1 MALQG
6 WSGLAA
12 SPNEPLIARQHDVRD
27 GRPGPHQPRTVV
39 VLLGRKGC
47 RLRGGVGEGHRHDGQ
62 RSLEVAAEQ
71 DVLGCAGRGWGELAT
86 LDLGAHLVT
95 DLVAGLSLRVQ
106 LVHPREEVV
115 QILVMA
121 VRHESRGRR
130 VGAADEVVGA
140 LVERPTFGA
149 LSQDHGRA
157 IAKLRR

>member
-39 VLLGRKGC
+39 VLLGRKVC

-71 DVLGCAGRGWGELAT
+71 AVLGCAGRGWGELAT
-86 LDLGAHLVT
+86 LDLGATWSRTSSLDFRCAYSWFIRVKR
-95 DLVAGLSLRVQ
+95 LSRSL
-106 LVHPREEVV
+106 
-115 QILVMA
+115 
-121 VRHESRGRR
+121 
-130 VGAADEVVGA
+130 
-140 LVERPTFGA
+140 
-149 LSQDHGRA
+149 
-157 IAKLRR
+157 